1 MRFILVGTGLMAQE
15 HIRNLALVPGTSVVA
30 LVDPEPSSIVW
41 AKESLRTSWGDGADN
56 IPSYTDIP
64 SMLAMTDAD
73 AVIIAS
79 PNYTHHDVLLPLL
92 NTDLHILCEKP
103 LCTTIVDATNIV
115 TLTQGRRGIF
125 WVGMEYRFMP
135 PVSRF
140 IEDIHEGRIGTLRRL
155 ALHEHRFPFLAKVG
169 DWNRFN
175 RNTGGTMVE
184 KCCHFFDLM
193 NFIIRANPVSVFCSG
208 AADVN
213 HLNERYDEEVPDI
226 IDNSYTIVDFDNG
239 VRAMLDLC
247 MFAEGAEEQE
257 QLVAIGDYAKLEVG
271 IPSGNKVFSPR
282 VAVGEPKP
290 VMRESIEVHDDVLA
304 AGHHHGATYFQLLA
318 FLDAAAGRAFV
329 QVTAADGLLAVKLGV
344 AAEISARE
352 KRMVRLSELD
362 G

>member
-15 HIRNLALVPGTSVVA
+15 HIRNLALVPGARVVA
-30 LVDPEPSSIVW
+30 LVDPEPCSITW
-41 AKESLRTSWGDGADN
+41 ARESLRNSFGEKAAD
-56 IPSYTDIP
+56 IPAYADVP
-64 SMLAMTDAD
+64 SMLATTEAD
-73 AVIIAS
+73 AVIVAS
-79 PNYTHHDVLLPLL
+79 PNYTHHDVILPLL
-92 NTDLHILCEKP
+92 ETDLHILCEKP
-103 LCTTIVDATNIV
+103 LCTTIPDATDIV
-115 TLTQGRRGIF
+115 ARTKGRKGIF

-140 IEDIHEGRIGTLRRL
+140 ISDVHEGKTGILRRL
-155 ALHEHRFPFLAKVG
+155 ALHEHRFPFLRKVG

-175 RNTGGTMVE
+175 HNTGGTMVE

-193 NFIIRANPVSVFCSG
+193 TCIVQASPVRVFCSG

-213 HLNERYDEEVPDI
+213 HLDENYDGQVPDI

-257 QLVAIGDYAKLEVG
+257 QLVAIGDRAKLEVG
-271 IPSGNKVFSPR
+271 IPSGIKILSPR
-282 VAVGEPKP
+282 VPVGEPKA
-290 VMRESIEVHDDVLA
+290 VTREVIEVREDVLA
-304 AGHHHGATYFQLLA
+304 AGHHHGATYYQLLA
-318 FLDAAAGRAFV
+318 FLEAAAGRAPV
-329 QVTAADGLLAVKLGV
+329 QVTAEDGLLAVKIGT

-352 KRMVRLSELD
+352 KRVVRLSELE